1 MFKIRKAHLGD
12 VHSIY
17 NLLKHMASRALLLP
31 RSLSNLYEMV
41 QTFQIAENEEGQVV
55 GVAALQ
61 VAWETLAEVRS
72 LAVREEY
79 AGQGL
84 GRELTWAVEKEAR
97 QLGVDRMFVLTYVP
111 GFFEGLGYQQVP
123 LSDLPQKIWAVCFQ
137 CVHYPDCKET
147 ALVMDLPAKSNP

>member
-1 MFKIRKAHLGD
+1 MFIIRKAHLGD
-12 VHSIY
+12 IHPIY
-17 NLLKHMASRALLLP
+17 NLLKHMAARGLLLP

-41 QTFQIAENEEGQVV
+41 QTFQVAENDEGQVV

-72 LAVREEY
+72 LAVSEDY

-84 GRELTWAVEKEAR
+84 GRELTRAVEKEALK
-97 QLGVDRMFVLTYVP
+97 LGVTRMFVLTYVP
-111 GFFEGLGYQQVP
+111 DFFKGLGYQEVP

-147 ALVMDLPAKSNP
+147 ALVMDLPSK